1 MKTYMSL
8 LGSQALLGG
17 HIVLLLGL
25 SDDGGVSLSDEE
37 DLRARMDMHQLVA
50 HGSIG
55 GDSPPQTA
63 DQVIEEID
71 EMLQSCD
78 FTGSMMT
85 DRTMESVDSMYSSMR
100 SPLPSGH
107 SSEADMKLR
116 QAQALAANP
125 ES

>member
-1 MKTYMSL
+1 
-8 LGSQALLGG
+8 
-17 HIVLLLGL
+17 
-25 SDDGGVSLSDEE
+25 
-37 DLRARMDMHQLVA
+37 MDMHQLVA

-107 SSEADMKLR
+107 SSDADMKLR

-125 ES
+125 ESKLQ